1 MSLENISVDIGTN
14 LRFMKKTDKFS
25 LEWKFCSLYLN
36 NSSNR
41 LTFQNNE
48 VPRTILTHCK
58 HLSVYFKRKV
68 ITLEILFFS
77 FAVFKYLSAPV
88 YVFVAQWDSY
98 QLQQLVHSQ
107 FPTMRLPP
115 ELPSEAEYL
124 GKFGKNTHRSLRRV
138 SYRQAFFYV
147 IHCSYITYIIWYTEI
162 CLTYYISLGYIA
174 LKLASY
180 MWWLSKLQNYNK
192 NYFRSSLV
200 YLSTC
205 NLTHTPAPM

>member
-1 MSLENISVDIGTN
+1 MFYQIRSTNSLRKYIE
-14 LRFMKKTDKFS
+14 TDNFS
-25 LEWKFCSLYLN
+25 LEGKFCSLYLN
-36 NSSNR
+36 NSSNG
-41 LTFQNNE
+41 LTFENNE
-48 VPRTILTHCK
+48 VPRTILTPYK

-68 ITLEILFFS
+68 ITLEIFFFS

-138 SYRQAFFYV
+138 SYRQSFFYI
-147 IHCSYITYIIWYTEI
+147 IHCCYITYII
-162 CLTYYISLGYIA
+162 
-174 LKLASY
+174 
-180 MWWLSKLQNYNK
+180 
-192 NYFRSSLV
+192 
-200 YLSTC
+200 
-205 NLTHTPAPM
+205 